1 MKPWMRVAAGV
12 GVVVVAGCAGLYGY
26 GSTLPETHTATV
38 EVHVDGSPAEVEA
51 RVRDWRAAASW
62 KRDVQSVE
70 ALPEVAGRARFR
82 ECTWECLDLEIL
94 PTETSGTYLTR
105 IVDHP
110 DFGGTWTWRFTPDG
124 AGTRV
129 VLTEDGVVPSPVFR
143 LFMQHVF
150 GEDANIRGTAE
161 ALRASYGGP

>member
-62 KRDVQSVE
+62 KRDVQSVG

-82 ECTWECLDLEIL
+82 ECTWECCSGSSWAPLD
-94 PTETSGTYLTR
+94 PK
-105 IVDHP
+105 VP
-110 DFGGTWTWRFTPDG
+110 
-124 AGTRV
+124 V
-129 VLTEDGVVPSPVFR
+129 VSR
-143 LFMQHVF
+143 
-150 GEDANIRGTAE
+150 
-161 ALRASYGGP
+161 LRARMSR